1 MTSVAHTEPGR
12 RCAVVFNPTKISD
25 QFRVSMEENLQR
37 RGWTGT
43 LWLETSAEDP
53 GRAMTKQAIA
63 EHVDLVIAAGGDG
76 TVRMVADGLAHSG
89 IPMGLIPAGTGNLL
103 ARNLDVPLK
112 ELAAIEVAVDG
123 HTRAIDLMGLQQSP
137 VRDADVRAGCR

>member
-25 QFRVSMEENLQR
+25 QFRDSMEENLQR

-53 GRAMTKQAIA
+53 GRAMTQQAIA
-63 EHVDLVIAAGGDG
+63 EQADPVIAAGGDG
-76 TVRMVADGLAHSG
+76 TSG
-89 IPMGLIPAGTGNLL
+89 SLPTALPRGGS
-103 ARNLDVPLK
+103 
-112 ELAAIEVAVDG
+112 
-123 HTRAIDLMGLQQSP
+123 Q
-137 VRDADVRAGCR
+137 